1 MVKRMTLSRRER
13 EQFLAEPHI
22 GALSVVERPDRAP
35 LTVPI
40 WYHYTPGGDLWVRTG
55 PDSRKARAIRLAG
68 RFSLMVQRTEPTVR
82 YVSVEGPVTRTEPD
96 SRERSWEM
104 AARYLPQEKVADFV
118 EYDHTRLGEHV
129 AIYMQPEHWVSADL
143 GPS

>member
-1 MVKRMTLSRRER
+1 MSLSTRER
-13 EQFLAEPHI
+13 ELFLAEPHI
-22 GALSVVERPDRAP
+22 GALSVIERPDRAP

-40 WYHYTPGGDLWVRTG
+40 WYQYTPGGELWVRTG
-55 PDSRKARAIRLAG
+55 PDSRKARAIRSAG

-104 AARYLPQEKVADFV
+104 TARYLPQEKVAEFV
-118 EYDHTRLGEHV
+118 EYDRTQLGEHV
-129 AIYMQPEHWVSADL
+129 VIYMQPEHWVSADL
-143 GPS
+143 GSL

>member
-1 MVKRMTLSRRER
+1 MTLSIRER
-13 EQFLAEPHI
+13 ENFLAEPHI

-40 WYHYTPGGDLWVRTG
+40 WYQYTPGGELWVRTG
-55 PDSRKARAIRLAG
+55 PDSRKARAIRAAG

-82 YVSVEGPVTRTEPD
+82 YASVEGPVTRTDPD

-104 AARYLPQEKVADFV
+104 AARYLPQDKVAAFV
-118 EYDHTRLGEHV
+118 EYDHAHLGAHV
-129 AIYMQPEHWVSADL
+129 VIAMRPEHWVSADL
-143 GPS
+143 GSF